1 MAMNRFT
8 DSPFEAELEVVATL
22 ADRAFNAT
30 IEELRKE
37 DELTLALRGMLRN
50 GVSIDELSEATGLA
64 TQEIRK
70 RCARELNI
78 LSEVDSL
85 MGVG

>member
-1 MAMNRFT
+1 MNRFL

-50 GVSIDELSEATGLA
+50 GISVDDLSDATGL
-64 TQEIRK
+64 TPEEIRR

-78 LSEVDSL
+78 LSGLDEL
-85 MGVG
+85 MGVC

>member
-1 MAMNRFT
+1 MNRFT

-50 GVSIDELSEATGLA
+50 GVSIDELSEAKGLS

-70 RCARELNI
+70 RCARELN
-78 LSEVDSL
+78 LMSEVDSL